1 MSVTSTTTAS
11 KVLDVLVRITGTDE
25 VRRNL
30 DLPLFDTGLLDSL
43 GVAELIIGLSDT
55 LGIEIAPSE
64 VERDLWSTPR
74 QIIAYTEE
82 RIKA

>member
-1 MSVTSTTTAS
+1 MSVTSTTAS

-74 QIIAYTEE
+74 QIIAYAEE